1 MVVGGV
7 NIKVRGWWWWGV
19 GCVNIEIVGGG
30 GGGGVGCQHR
40 TCRGWWWGGG
50 CQHFRL
56 DGGGGTPPAY
66 VSISMKMTISV
77 DKNYIKLK
85 EICSN

>member
-1 MVVGGV
+1 MVGV
-7 NIKVRGWWWWGV
+7 
-19 GCVNIEIVGGG
+19 
-30 GGGGVGCQHR
+30 
-40 TCRGWWWGGG
+40 G

-56 DGGGGTPPAY
+56 DRGGGTPPAY
-66 VSISMKMTISV
+66 VSISMKVTISV

>member
-1 MVVGGV
+1 MVGGWCVNIELVGGGGGGGV
-7 NIKVRGWWWWGV
+7 NI
-19 GCVNIEIVGGG
+19 ELVGGG
-30 GGGGVGCQHR
+30 GGGGVGCQYY
-40 TCRGWWWGGG
+40 
-50 CQHFRL
+50 RL

-66 VSISMKMTISV
+66 VSISMKVTISV

>member
-1 MVVGGV
+1 M
-7 NIKVRGWWWWGV
+7 GV
-19 GCVNIEIVGGG
+19 GCVNIKLVGGG
-30 GGGGVGCQHR
+30 GGGD
-40 TCRGWWWGGG
+40 GGGMG

-56 DGGGGTPPAY
+56 GRGGGTPPAY
-66 VSISMKMTISV
+66 VSISMKVTISV

>member
-1 MVVGGV
+1 MLRGG
-7 NIKVRGWWWWGV
+7 GGG
-19 GCVNIEIVGGG
+19 GCQHRTLKLGGG
-30 GGGGVGCQHR
+30 GGGGVGCVNIELV
-40 TCRGWWWGGG
+40 GGG
-50 CQHFRL
+50 GGGRVGCEHFRL
-56 DGGGGTPPAY
+56 DRGGGTPPPAY

>member
-1 MVVGGV
+1 M
-7 NIKVRGWWWWGV
+7 
-19 GCVNIEIVGGG
+19 GCVNIELVGGG
-30 GGGGVGCQHR
+30 GGGGG
-40 TCRGWWWGGG
+40 RGVCV

-77 DKNYIKLK
+77 DKNYIRLK
-85 EICSN
+85 EICSNSIFDTQKLGGIVPE